1 MAATKFGSAH
11 SNNNNNNNN
20 RFIVLSLLALFSF
33 GAFFLLWKQ
42 ESSSSSSSWFNFLNR
57 SHRDTVLTNERHLTA
72 VTTPSQLHF
81 EQLAREVRS
90 LAKKC
95 ANKDLKT
102 LENDNECITEHCSSN
117 PFGFDGRVS
126 RGHTPNVI
134 GNNCEPW
141 IRRDIILLLN
151 RLVKPNF
158 SVLEWSSGSSTVW
171 MLPRVN
177 RLISVESDV
186 QWANSVV
193 ERVKQMGLSHKI
205 QFHIIPPTKNPIRSQ
220 TELQEESGENSDNSR
235 YEWAKSRHD
244 GYYYQQYVMVELP
257 QELHGKFDLIIVD
270 GRARSACLRRA
281 VSLLKPEDG
290 LLLLDN
296 SERSQYMKEAIVPGY
311 WPRYVARG
319 PPTETTLWLSQ
330 SPRYEK
336 VSGVSS
342 NE

>member
-1 MAATKFGSAH
+1 M
-11 SNNNNNNNN
+11 
-20 RFIVLSLLALFSF
+20 
-33 GAFFLLWKQ
+33 
-42 ESSSSSSSWFNFLNR
+42 
-57 SHRDTVLTNERHLTA
+57 
-72 VTTPSQLHF
+72 
-81 EQLAREVRS
+81 
-90 LAKKC
+90 AKKC
-95 ANKDLKT
+95 AGKDLKT
-102 LENDNECITEHCSSN
+102 LLENDKECITEPCSSN

-151 RLVKPNF
+151 RLVQPNF

-177 RLISVESDV
+177 RLISVESNV

-193 ERVKQMGLSHKI
+193 EKVKQMGLGHKI

-220 TELQEESGENSDNSR
+220 IEQQLHENGDENGEIDNSR
-235 YEWAKSRHD
+235 YEWAKSLHD
-244 GYYYQQYVMVELP
+244 GFYYQQYVTVELP

-281 VSLLKPEDG
+281 VSLLKPEGG

-296 SERSQYMKEAIVPGY
+296 SEGSQCTKEAIVPIRREWRETRVVDEEYNFNNDGFSLLHV
-311 WPRYVARG
+311 YVH
-319 PPTETTLWLSQ
+319 TIDLL
-330 SPRYEK
+330 
-336 VSGVSS
+336 
-342 NE
+342 